1 MVPAIAIVG
10 MGCCYPDARSL
21 HELWENVLAGRRAFR
36 RIPPERLRVEDY
48 FSPDREAPD
57 SIYSAEA
64 ALIEGYEF
72 DRVGFRVA
80 GGTFRAADMAHW
92 LALDV
97 AAQSLSDGGFE
108 GGAGLPAETTA
119 VFLGNTLTGEFSRA
133 GVMRL
138 RWPYVRR
145 LTEEALQA
153 ESWDGERRAAFLE
166 KLEAAYKE
174 PFPAV
179 GAESLAGG
187 LSNTIAGR
195 ICNHF
200 DLKGGGYTIDGACAS
215 SLLAVANACSALAA
229 GDVDVA
235 LAGGVDLSIDP
246 FELVGFSKAGALA
259 SGLMRVYDARSDGFA
274 PGEGCGFVVLMRQ
287 EDALAERRRVYA
299 TVRGWGVSSDGR
311 GGITR
316 PEVEGQ
322 GLALQRAYKRAG
334 FGIETVAYFEGHGTG
349 TSVGD
354 ATELKALSQA
364 RRRAARDA
372 PPAAI
377 GSIKANIGHTK
388 AAAGVAGLIK
398 ATLAVHTGILPP
410 TTGCDEP
417 HAELRG
423 DAPALLTL
431 REGRRWPEG
440 VSRRAGVSSMGFG
453 GINAHVVLEGDA
465 RAARPTFSNREKA
478 LLSSHQDAEIFLLAA
493 ADAEG
498 MRRQLARLLS
508 FAARI
513 SRAELGDLSARLER
527 DLDDH
532 QRVRAAVVASSP
544 AELAERLSQLDSVI
558 DGDATTH
565 IDARAG
571 VFFNRAATARPR
583 VGLLFTGQGVAASPD
598 GGILRRRFACVGEL
612 YERAHLADSGD
623 RVATE
628 FAQPAI
634 VTASLAGLLTLERLD
649 IEASVAVGHSLG
661 ELTALHWGGALSEAA
676 LLRVARVR
684 GRAMS
689 APPETAGTMASIA
702 AGRREV
708 EALINGDRVVVA
720 GVNAPFQTILSGE
733 KAAVETVVARALSR
747 KLHAVPLPVSNAFH
761 SPLVA
766 SAVPPLS
773 EQLSREEFQPLRRAV
788 VSTVTGERL
797 PADAALGDLLK
808 RQITSPVL
816 FMQAFEAAAR
826 EGVDLWVEVG
836 PGSVLGRLA
845 AELSDTPAVS
855 LDAGGDSLGGLLL
868 AVAAAYALGGSVN
881 HRALFAERFTRPFD
895 LDWKPRFFVNPCEQA
910 WLGREVDAPA
920 PRPAPPVRVA
930 AKAEEVEAPL
940 APADASTLELV
951 IELVARRCE
960 LPASAVSPAQGL
972 LSDLHLNSITVGQL
986 VADAARRLGLPRPV
1000 VPTGMAGATVGEV
1013 AAALDEQ
1020 RRAGHTSEVDEY
1032 IAPPGFDVWTR
1043 PFTVELIEE
1052 PLSRREASAAAG
1064 EWRVFAPEGHELAE
1078 ALRRALADCG
1088 EGHGAV
1094 VCLPPDPEERHVR
1107 LLLEGARAVSAAGE
1121 GARFVLVQHGG
1132 GAAAFARTL
1141 RLEMQGVVTCVVDV
1155 PADAPEATRWV
1166 VAEALAATEHV
1177 EAHYDAG
1184 GLRRVPVWRHLPTDD
1199 LAADSPLNAD
1209 DVLVVTG
1216 GGKGITAEC
1225 ALSLGQATGARLAI
1239 IGTALPGSDEELSNT
1254 LRRMGA
1260 AGLRFRYYPTDI
1272 TDGTAVRDAFRRIRA
1287 ELGEVTAILH
1297 GAARN
1302 QPKLLAQHDEE
1313 SFRKTLAVKVGG
1325 ARNLLAAADPE
1336 RLRTFITFGSIIART
1351 GLPGEADYGLANEW
1365 LTRVAERWQAQHPHC
1380 RSVAIEWSVWS
1391 GVGMGERLASV
1402 DVLVRQG
1409 IVPITPERGVP
1420 LLHELLTRRP
1430 PAVAVVVTGRYRE
1443 RPTFRFERQEL
1454 PFLRFLERAEVFYPG
1469 LELVAEAELS
1479 AGNDPYLEDHRLQGE
1494 RLLPAVIGL
1503 EAMAQAASA
1512 LTDATRPPVFEE
1524 VTFDRPVVVPQGSP
1538 LKIRLAALVR
1548 APGVVDVAL
1557 RSEETSFQVDHFKAT
1572 CRFDTS
1578 ASGNGEARP
1587 QPVTADVAAGVEHR
1601 VELDPERDLY
1611 GDILFHTGRFRRVKG
1626 YRSLSARECL
1636 AELTPDDASPWFS
1649 RYLPGGLLLGN
1660 PARRDATI
1668 HAIQACIPHATLLPV
1683 GAERIS
1689 ILEAA
1694 PPSPDGFLVR
1704 ARERTRVGD
1713 LFTYDV
1719 EVLTVEGILI
1729 ERWDGMRL
1737 RALNYASPRGPL
1749 AEPLLAPYAERR
1761 VRDLV
1766 AGADVSLAL
1775 RREGCA
1781 RRGER
1786 SDKAVLSA
1794 LGEDA
1799 ALFRRADGKVVTT
1812 GREVSASHCG
1822 GLTLAAAGRGALG
1835 CDIERVSERSDETWR
1850 DLLGEGPFALA
1861 GLVAS
1866 SAGEG
1871 EGASRTRV
1879 WAAGECLRK
1888 AGASL
1893 DAPLLYQSTA
1903 PDGWVLLTSGRLSIA
1918 TLVTSLR
1925 GSDERLALSVLVEG
1939 GAQGEHRVGTF
1950 H

>member
-10 MGCCYPDARSL
+10 MGCRYPDARSL

-48 FSPDREAPD
+48 FSLDREAPD
-57 SIYSAEA
+57 CIYSAEA
-64 ALIEGYEF
+64 ALIEAYEF
-72 DRVGFRVA
+72 DRIGFRVA

-97 AAQSLSDGGFE
+97 AAQSLSDAGFD
-108 GGAGLPAETTA
+108 GGAGLPAETTG

-133 GVMRL
+133 NVMRL

-153 ESWDGERRAAFLE
+153 ESWDGERRDVFLE
-166 KLEAAYKE
+166 KLEASYKE
-174 PFPAV
+174 PFPSI

-215 SLLAVANACSALAA
+215 SLLAVATACSALVV

-246 FELVGFSKAGALA
+246 FELVGFAKAGALA
-259 SGLMRVYDARSDGFA
+259 AGQMRVYDARSDGFS
-274 PGEGCGFVVLMRQ
+274 PGEGCGFVVLMRH
-287 EDALAERRRVYA
+287 EDALAARRRVYA
-299 TVRGWGVSSDGR
+299 TVKGWGVSSDGR

-322 GLALQRAYKRAG
+322 GLALERAYRRAG

-364 RRRAARDA
+364 RRRAAEDA
-372 PPAAI
+372 PPAVI

-398 ATLAVHTGILPP
+398 ATLAVHAGILPP

-423 DAPALLTL
+423 DAPALVAL

-440 VSRRAGVSSMGFG
+440 AARRAGVSSMGFG

-465 RAARPTFSNREKA
+465 RTSRASLTNREKA
-478 LLSSHQDAEIFLLAA
+478 LLCSQQDAEIFLLAA

-498 MRRQLARLLS
+498 LRRQVARLRS

-513 SRAELGDLSARLER
+513 SRAELADLSARLES

-532 QRVRAAVVASSP
+532 QRVRAAIVASSP
-544 AELAERLSQLDSVI
+544 AELAERLSKLDSVI
-558 DGDATTH
+558 GGDATTH
-565 IDARAG
+565 LDPRAG
-571 VFFNRAATARPR
+571 IFFNRAATTSPR

-598 GGILRRRFACVGEL
+598 GGILRRRFACVREL
-612 YERAHLADSGD
+612 YERAQLADSGD
-623 RVATE
+623 RFATE

-634 VTASLAGLLTLERLD
+634 VTASLAGLSALERLD
-649 IEASVAVGHSLG
+649 IEARVAVGHSLG

-708 EALINGDRVVVA
+708 QALINGDCVVVA
-720 GVNAPFQTILSGE
+720 GVNSPSQTILSGE
-733 KAAVETVVARALSR
+733 KGAVETVVARALSR
-747 KLHAVPLPVSNAFH
+747 KLHAVSLPVSNAFH

-766 SAVPPLS
+766 SAVPLLA
-773 EQLSREEFQPLRRAV
+773 EQLRREKFEPLRRVV
-788 VSTVTGERL
+788 VSTVTGDRL
-797 PADAALGDLLK
+797 PADTDLRALL
-808 RQITSPVL
+808 QAQMTSPVL
-816 FMQAFEAAAR
+816 FMQAFEAAMG
-826 EGVDLWVEVG
+826 EGVDLWLEVG

-845 AELSDTPAVS
+845 AELSDAPAVS
-855 LDAGGDSLGGLLL
+855 LDAGGNSLGGLLL
-868 AVAAAYALGGSVN
+868 AAAAAYALGGSLN

-895 LDWKPRFFVNPCEQA
+895 LDWKPRFFVNPCERA
-910 WLGREVDAPA
+910 WLGRAGDAPM
-920 PRPAPPVRVA
+920 PRPTTPAAVA
-930 AKAEEVEAPL
+930 DDEVEAPRVE
-940 APADASTLELV
+940 AEASTLEV
-951 IELVARRCE
+951 VVELVAQRCE

-986 VADAARRLGLPRPV
+986 VADAARRLGLARPV
-1000 VPTGMAGATVGEV
+1000 APTELAGATVGEV

-1020 RRAGHTSEVDEY
+1020 WRAGHTYADEDDTT
-1032 IAPPGFDVWTR
+1032 PPGVDSWIR

-1052 PLSRREASAAAG
+1052 PLPPREGLAARG
-1064 EWRVFAPEGHELAE
+1064 DWHVFAPEGHALAD
-1078 ALRRALADCG
+1078 ALRRELADGG
-1088 EGHGAV
+1088 EGKGAV
-1094 VCLPPDPEERHVR
+1094 VCLPPDPEERHVG

-1155 PADAPEATRWV
+1155 PVDAPEAARWV

-1177 EAHYDAG
+1177 EAHYDASG
-1184 GLRRVPVWRHLPTDD
+1184 RRRVPVWRHLPTDD
-1199 LAADSPLNAD
+1199 LAADSPLSAY

-1225 ALSLGQATGARLAI
+1225 AISLGQATGARLAI
-1239 IGTALPGSDEELSNT
+1239 IGTALPESDAELSNS
-1254 LRRMGA
+1254 LRRMEA
-1260 AGLRFRYYPTDI
+1260 AGLRFKYFSVDI
-1272 TDGTAVRDAFRRIRA
+1272 TDESAVRDAFKRIRD

-1302 QPKLLAQHDEE
+1302 QPKLLAQHDEA
-1313 SFRKTLAVKVGG
+1313 SFLRTLAVKVGG
-1325 ARNLLAAADPE
+1325 ARNLLAAADAD

-1365 LTRVAERWQAQHPHC
+1365 LTRVAERWQATHPHC
-1380 RSVAIEWSVWS
+1380 RCVAVEWSVWS

-1420 LLHELLTRRP
+1420 LLHELLTRRL
-1430 PAVAVVVTGRYRE
+1430 PAVPVVVTGRYRE
-1443 RPTFRFERQEL
+1443 MPTFRFEPREL
-1454 PFLRFLERAEVFYPG
+1454 PFLRFLERPEVFYPG

-1479 AGNDPYLEDHRLQGE
+1479 SDNDPYLDDHRLQGE

-1503 EAMAQAASA
+1503 EAMAQAAFA
-1512 LTDATRPPVFEE
+1512 LTNAPQPPVIEA

-1548 APGVVDVAL
+1548 APGVVEVAL
-1557 RSEETSFQVDHFKAT
+1557 RSEETAFQVDHFKAT
-1572 CRFDTS
+1572 YRFGPS
-1578 ASGNGEARP
+1578 PAGGGVEARLP
-1587 QPVTADVAAGVEHR
+1587 YAATNGTEGRVA
-1601 VELDPERDLY
+1601 LDPEHDLY
-1611 GDILFHTGRFRRVKG
+1611 GDILFHTGRFRRVRG
-1626 YRSLSARECL
+1626 YRSLSARECV
-1636 AELTPDDASPWFS
+1636 AELTPDEASPWFS
-1649 RYLPGGLLLGN
+1649 HYLPASLLLGN

-1689 ILEAA
+1689 FLHAA
-1694 PPSPDGFLVR
+1694 PSATLQPTGFLVH
-1704 ARERTRVGD
+1704 ARERSRVGD

-1719 EVLTVEGILI
+1719 QVLTDDGVLI
-1729 ERWDGMRL
+1729 ERWDGLRL
-1737 RALNYASPRGPL
+1737 RALSHASRRAPL

-1761 VRDLV
+1761 LHDLV
-1766 AGADVSLAL
+1766 AGADVWRAL
-1775 RREGCA
+1775 RREECTQ
-1781 RRGER
+1781 RERR

-1799 ALFRRADGKVVTT
+1799 ALFRRADGKVVTP

-1822 GLTLAAAGRGALG
+1822 ELTLAAAGRGALG
-1835 CDIERVSERSDETWR
+1835 CDIEHVSERSDETWK

-1861 GLVAS
+1861 GLIAV
-1866 SAGEG
+1866 SAGED

-1879 WAAGECLRK
+1879 WAAGECLTK
-1888 AGASL
+1888 AGAAL
-1893 DAPLLYQSTA
+1893 DAPLLYQSSA

-1918 TLVTSLR
+1918 TLVTRLR
-1925 GSDERLALSVLVEG
+1925 GSDERLALSVLIEG
-1939 GAQGEHRVGTF
+1939 GARSEHGEGTF

>member
-1 MVPAIAIVG
+1 MATAIAIVG
-10 MGCCYPDARSL
+10 MSCCYPDARSL

-48 FSPDREAPD
+48 LSPDREAPD
-57 SIYSAEA
+57 SIYAAEA
-64 ALIEGYEF
+64 AVIEGYEF

-92 LALDV
+92 LALDL

-108 GGAGLPAETTA
+108 GGAGLPSETTG

-133 GVMRL
+133 NVLRL

-145 LTEEALQA
+145 LAEDALREEAW
-153 ESWDGERRAAFLE
+153 SDERRAAFLE
-166 KLEAAYKE
+166 KLEASYKE

-200 DLKGGGYTIDGACAS
+200 DLKGGGYTVDGACAS

-246 FELVGFSKAGALA
+246 FELVGFAKTGALA
-259 SGLMRVYDARSDGFA
+259 SGQMRVYDARSDGFA

-354 ATELKALSQA
+354 TTELKALSQA
-364 RRRAARDA
+364 RRGAAQAA

-398 ATLAVHTGILPP
+398 ATLAVHAGILPP
-410 TTGCDEP
+410 TTGCEEP

-423 DAPALLTL
+423 DSPALMTL
-431 REGRRWPEG
+431 KEGRPWPEG
-440 VSRRAGVSSMGFG
+440 APRRAGVSAMGFG

-465 RAARPTFSNREKA
+465 RTARTAFSNREKA
-478 LLSSHQDAEIFLLAA
+478 LLSSQQDAEIFLLAA
-493 ADAEG
+493 SDAEG
-498 MRRQLARLLS
+498 MRRQVARLLA

-513 SRAELGDLSARLER
+513 SRAELGDLSARLEQ

-544 AELAERLSQLDSVI
+544 AELAERLSKLDSVI
-558 DGDATTH
+558 VGAAATH
-565 IDARAG
+565 SDARAG
-571 VFFNRAATARPR
+571 VFFNRAATTRPR

-598 GGILRRRFACVGEL
+598 GGILRRRFEGVREL
-612 YERAHLADSGD
+612 YARASLADSGD

-634 VTASLAGLLTLERLD
+634 VTASLAGLAVLERLD
-649 IEASVAVGHSLG
+649 IEASVAVGQSLG
-661 ELTALHWGGALSEAA
+661 ELTALHWGGALSEEA

-689 APPETAGTMASIA
+689 APPEAAGAMASIA

-766 SAVPPLS
+766 SAVPVLS
-773 EQLSREEFQPLRRAV
+773 EQLRKEEFGPLRRAV

-797 PADAALGDLLK
+797 PADADLSALL
-808 RQITSPVL
+808 QQQMTSPVL
-816 FMQAFEAAAR
+816 FMQAFEAAAA
-826 EGVDLWVEVG
+826 EGVDLWLEVG

-845 AELSDTPAVS
+845 AELSDTPTIS
-855 LDAGGDSLGGLLL
+855 LDAGGNSLGGLLL
-868 AVAAAYALGGSVN
+868 AVAASYALGASVN

-910 WLGREVDAPA
+910 WLGREGDAPVH
-920 PRPAPPVRVA
+920 RPTPPATVA
-930 AKAEEVEAPL
+930 DDEVEAPRVE
-940 APADASTLELV
+940 ADASTLELI
-951 IELVARRCE
+951 IELVAQRCE

-1000 VPTGMAGATVGEV
+1000 APTGLAGATVGEV

-1020 RRAGHTSEVDEY
+1020 RRAGHTYVDEDY
-1032 IAPPGFDVWTR
+1032 TAPPGVDSWIR

-1052 PLSRREASAAAG
+1052 PLTRREGVAVAG
-1064 EWRVFAPEGHELAE
+1064 DWHVFAPEGHELAD
-1078 ALRRALADCG
+1078 ALRRELADCG
-1088 EGHGAV
+1088 EGKGAV
-1094 VCLPPDPEERHVR
+1094 VCLPPDPDERHVQ
-1107 LLLEGARAVSAAGE
+1107 LLLAGARAVLAAGE

-1141 RLEMQGVVTCVVDV
+1141 RLELPGVVSCVVDV
-1155 PADAPEATRWV
+1155 PADAHEAAQWV

-1177 EAHYDAG
+1177 EAHYDSDG
-1184 GLRRVPVWRHLPTDD
+1184 RRRVPVWRHLPTDN
-1199 LAADSPLNAD
+1199 LATDAPLSAD

-1225 ALSLGQATGARLAI
+1225 AISLGQATGARLAI
-1239 IGTALPGSDEELSNT
+1239 IGTARPESDAELSNS
-1254 LRRMGA
+1254 LRRMEA
-1260 AGLRFRYYPTDI
+1260 AGLRFRYYPVDI
-1272 TDGTAVRDAFRRIRA
+1272 TDGTAVRDAFKRIRD

-1313 SFRKTLAVKVGG
+1313 SFQKTLAVKVGG
-1325 ARNLLAAADPE
+1325 ARNLLAAADAD

-1365 LTRVAERWQAQHPHC
+1365 LTRVAERWQESHPHC
-1380 RSVAIEWSVWS
+1380 RSVAVEWSVWS

-1420 LLHELLTRRP
+1420 LLHELLTRRL

-1443 RPTFRFERQEL
+1443 MPTFRFERHEL
-1454 PFLRFLERAEVFYPG
+1454 PFLRFLERSEVFYPG

-1479 AGNDPYLEDHRLQGE
+1479 ADNDPYLDDHRLQGE

-1512 LTDATRPPVFEE
+1512 LTDATLPPVFEE
-1524 VTFDRPVVVPQGSP
+1524 VSFDRPVVVPQGSP

-1548 APGVVDVAL
+1548 APGVVEVAL
-1557 RSEETSFQVDHFKAT
+1557 RSEETAFQVDHFKAT
-1572 CRFDTS
+1572 CRFGTPL
-1578 ASGNGEARP
+1578 GNDEEARLP
-1587 QPVTADVAAGVEHR
+1587 SVGVEGH

-1611 GDILFHTGRFRRVKG
+1611 GDILFHTGRFRRVQG

-1649 RYLPGGLLLGN
+1649 RYLPASLLLGN

-1668 HAIQACIPHATLLPV
+1668 HAIQACIPHSTLLPV

-1689 ILEAA
+1689 ILQAA
-1694 PPSPDGFLVR
+1694 PPDGGFLVH
-1704 ARERTRVGD
+1704 ARERSRVGD

-1719 EVLTVEGILI
+1719 RVLTEEGVLL
-1729 ERWDGMRL
+1729 ERWDGLRL

-1761 VRDLV
+1761 VRELV

-1781 RRGER
+1781 QRRER

-1822 GLTLAAAGRGALG
+1822 ELTLAAAGRGALG
-1835 CDIERVSERSDETWR
+1835 CDIESVSERADETWR
-1850 DLLGEGPFALA
+1850 DLLGEGAFDLA
-1861 GLVAS
+1861 GLIAV
-1866 SAGEG
+1866 SAGED

-1888 AGASL
+1888 AGAAL

-1939 GAQGEHRVGTF
+1939 SELKAR
-1950 H
+1950 